1 MYRFIAL
8 SAPSGAGKTTIAKS
22 LVQRN
27 MDMVISVSATTR
39 PQRTGEENGVDYF
52 FMSKHEFETN
62 IQNNQF
68 LEYEQVHDNYYG
80 TLRPVVENL
89 MRQGKRIVFDI
100 DVKGAL
106 SIRQAYPRESLL
118 IFIQA
123 PSIDELKQRLIKR
136 KSESEDAIQLRL
148 KRIDYEVDRS
158 KYFDHIIINDTLEHT
173 VEKIESLIHA
183 NGYTEKT

>member
-8 SAPSGAGKTTIAKS
+8 SAPSGAGKTTIAKL

-27 MDMVISVSATTR
+27 TDMVISVSATTR
-39 PQRTGEENGVDYF
+39 PQRTGEANGVDYY
-52 FMSKHEFETN
+52 FMTRHEFETN
-62 IQNNQF
+62 IQNHNF
-68 LEYEQVHDNYYG
+68 LEYEQVHENYYG
-80 TLRPVVENL
+80 TLRSVVENL
-89 MRQGKRIVFDI
+89 IRHGKRVVFDI

-106 SIRQAYPRESLL
+106 SIRNAYPQESLL

-123 PSIDELKQRLIKR
+123 PSIDDLKQRLLQR
-136 KSESEDAIQLRL
+136 KSESEAAIQLRL
-148 KRIDYEVDRS
+148 KRIDFEIEHS

-183 NGYTEKT
+183 NGVD